1 MNAMRIC
8 TDLWSGLV
16 LIWLAS
22 LFWTKRTE
30 HRESFGSRLTY
41 TPLNVLGFYL
51 LFSSGMSVH
60 SLQVRI
66 VPANHLVDGVGIVL
80 TLVGVL
86 FALWARL
93 SIGQNWSGSITMKV
107 GHQLIRTGPYAW
119 VRHPI
124 YSGLLLAALGTALV
138 LGQVRGFVAVILLW
152 LSFLI
157 KSRLEER
164 FMRTLFGSEY
174 DNYSRSTG
182 ALVPRLGVG
191 RSEQI
196 G

>member
-1 MNAMRIC
+1 
-8 TDLWSGLV
+8 
-16 LIWLAS
+16 
-22 LFWTKRTE
+22 
-30 HRESFGSRLTY
+30 
-41 TPLNVLGFYL
+41 
-51 LFSSGMSVH
+51 
-60 SLQVRI
+60 
-66 VPANHLVDGVGIVL
+66 
-80 TLVGVL
+80 
-86 FALWARL
+86 
-93 SIGQNWSGSITMKV
+93 
-107 GHQLIRTGPYAW
+107 
-119 VRHPI
+119 
-124 YSGLLLAALGTALV
+124 LLAALGTALV